1 MHRRRG
7 FTLLEVLVA
16 TLIMGIAVTGL
27 LSALRTSLRNA
38 ARVSETDRAAAL
50 ARRQMDELLATKF
63 LPKGQPFGG
72 LFPPEVTGGIPAGW
86 QARVVPMESGVM
98 PGQVP
103 PIGSRMMERIQ
114 LEIWWGENQSRRSLN
129 IEAYRGARVT
139 DADLPFF
146 QVGAFPSGGQP

>member
-50 ARRQMDELLATKF
+50 ARRQMDELLAMRF
-63 LPKGQPFGG
+63 LPKDAPFGG
-72 LFPPEVTGGIPAGW
+72 LFPPDVTGDVPAGW
-86 QARVVPMESGVM
+86 QARVVPMESVAP
-98 PGQVP
+98 PGQAP

-114 LEIWWGENQSRRSLN
+114 LEIWWGENQNRRTLN
-129 IEAYRGARVT
+129 VEAYRGARVT
-139 DADLPFF
+139 DADIPFL
-146 QVGAFPSGGQP
+146 QTGAPQSGGQP

>member
-50 ARRQMDELLATKF
+50 ARRQMDELLATRI
-63 LPKGQPFGG
+63 LPKGSAFGG
-72 LFPPEVTGGIPAGW
+72 LFPPDVSGGIPAGW
-86 QARVVPMESGVM
+86 QARVVPMESVAM
-98 PGQVP
+98 PGQMP
-103 PIGSRMMERIQ
+103 PVGSRMMERIQ
-114 LEIWWGENQSRRSLN
+114 LEIWWGESQGRRTLN
-129 IEAYRGARVT
+129 IEAYRGTRVT

-146 QVGAFPSGGQP
+146 QVGGFPSGGQP

>member
-1 MHRRRG
+1 MRRRRG

-38 ARVSETDRAAAL
+38 ARVSDTDRAAAL
-50 ARRQMDELLATKF
+50 ARRQMDELLATRF
-63 LPKGQPFGG
+63 LPKAQPIGG
-72 LFPPEVTGGIPAGW
+72 LFPPEMTGGVPAGW
-86 QARVVPMESGVM
+86 QARVAPMESGLL

-103 PIGSRMMERIQ
+103 PMNSRMLERIQ
-114 LEIWWGENQSRRSLN
+114 LEIWWGENQDRRTLQ

-139 DADLPFF
+139 EADLPFF
-146 QVGAFPSGGQP
+146 QPGGQP